1 MKRALGILTSALLI
15 VSICSMPLAAEA
27 LVSGNQNRRAA
38 GVSRLSASAQA
49 GGVRAASKGTISAR
63 SVSALRKSSAASAA
77 SGKRAEPAGKAA
89 AAVRAGTVGFNRT
102 GSAANG
108 SGLCL
113 VVLGLQLNPD
123 GSMQPELIGRLETL
137 VTAAKKNPQA
147 IIVCTGGH
155 TAMNNRAVSEA
166 GQMAEW
172 LRKHGIDSGRILVE
186 SKAMTTQDNAVYT
199 LELLGRS
206 HPEIS
211 KIAIITSDYH
221 MNDGVQLFASQAGRM
236 GSRITVTAGSAWSTR

>member
-15 VSICSMPLAAEA
+15 VSICSMPLVAEA

-77 SGKRAEPAGKAA
+77 SAEPAGKAA
-89 AAVRAGTVGFNRT
+89 AAVRAGTGGFNRT
-102 GSAANG
+102 GRAANG

-166 GQMAEW
+166 GQMADW

-186 SKAMTTQDNAVYT
+186 SKAITTQDNAVYT

-221 MNDGVQLFASQAGRM
+221 MNDGVELFASQAGRM

>member
-1 MKRALGILTSALLI
+1 MNRFLGILTSALLI
-15 VSICSMPLAAEA
+15 VSICCMPLAAEA

-38 GVSRLSASAQA
+38 SVSRLPASAQA

-77 SGKRAEPAGKAA
+77 S
-89 AAVRAGTVGFNRT
+89 AVRAGTVGFNRT
-102 GSAANG
+102 GRAANG

-166 GQMAEW
+166 GQMADW

-186 SKAMTTQDNAVYT
+186 SKAITTQDNAVYT

-221 MNDGVQLFASQAGRM
+221 MNDGVELFASQAGRM